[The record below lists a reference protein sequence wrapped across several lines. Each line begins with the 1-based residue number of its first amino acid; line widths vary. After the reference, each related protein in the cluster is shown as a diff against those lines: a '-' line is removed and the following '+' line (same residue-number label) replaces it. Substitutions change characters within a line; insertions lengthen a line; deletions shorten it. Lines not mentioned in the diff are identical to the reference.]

1 MSTSTVS
8 ITANPATARRR
19 PVVAGEKRSG
29 LDLLAREEL
38 AASPGGNG
46 EDRAGGEIAGIG
58 KDLSHSIRGETLIER
73 SRDYAQVKKT
83 PAPNST
89 TRRTTKK
96 GSSSSSKPEKPR
108 WQTVLSVFTKNLLL
122 LLVLLGLVQMI
133 RRLALN
139 SAPSRP
145 SSFTGIA
152 DFEGRVAE
160 IEAFVKTTTKML
172 QVQVEVVDRKIES
185 EIAGLRGEVGK
196 KIEDKGAE
204 LESELHKLDIRAESF
219 EKSLSELS
227 ATEWLA
233 KDDFK
238 GFLDIFKKAKGY
250 DDDVGNLK
258 LDEVRAFAKEIVER
272 EIEKHAADGLGKV
285 DYALASGG
293 ATVLK
298 HSEPYIAG
306 KASSWFYGPNR
317 IMVHSTAEK
326 MLSPSF
332 GEPGQ
337 CFPLKGSSGFVDIK
351 LRTAIIPEAITLEHV
366 AKYQPPSWVQSGVTM
381 VLLGGGQSVAYDRSS
396 APKDCRVSGWL
407 RKLGDLAVDTEKM
420 FLLTEFTYDLE
431 KSNAQ
436 TYNVLESTGS
446 GAVDTIRLD
455 FTSNHGS
462 PSHTCIYRLRVH
474 GYEPNSVQTM
484 EMQS

>member
-8 ITANPATARRR
+8 ITANQATARRR
-19 PVVAGEKRSG
+19 PAVAGEKKSG
-29 LDLLAREEL
+29 LDLLAREEI
-38 AASPGGNG
+38 AASPGGDG
-46 EDRAGGEIAGIG
+46 EDRARGEIAGIG
-58 KDLSHSIRGETLIER
+58 KDLSHSMRGETLIER
-73 SRDYAQVKKT
+73 SRDYVQVKKT

-96 GSSSSSKPEKPR
+96 GSSSSKPEKPR

-204 LESELHKLDIRAESF
+204 LESELHELDIRAESL

-250 DDDVGNLK
+250 DDDAGDLN

-366 AKYQPPSWVQSGVTM
+366 AK
-381 VLLGGGQSVAYDRSS
+381 SVAYDRSS

-407 RKLGDLAVDTEKM
+407 RRLGDLAVDTEKM

-436 TYNVLESTGS
+436 TFNVLDSTGS

-462 PSHTCIYRLRVH
+462 PSHTCIYRLRVIPPLACSAH
-474 GYEPNSVQTM
+474 GPS
-484 EMQS
+484 

>member
-19 PVVAGEKRSG
+19 PVVAGEKKSG

-38 AASPGGNG
+38 AASPGGDG

-58 KDLSHSIRGETLIER
+58 KDLGHSMRGETLIER
-73 SRDYAQVKKT
+73 SRDYVQVKKT

-96 GSSSSSKPEKPR
+96 GSSSSKPEKPR

-133 RRLALN
+133 RRLALT

-196 KIEDKGAE
+196 KIEGKGAE
-204 LESELHKLDIRAESF
+204 LESELHKLDIRAESL

-250 DDDVGNLK
+250 DDDAGDLK

-293 ATVLK
+293 AMVLK

-317 IMVHSTAEK
+317 IMVHGTAEK

-366 AKYQPPSWVQSGVTM
+366 AK
-381 VLLGGGQSVAYDRSS
+381 SVAYDRSS

-407 RKLGDLAVDTEKM
+407 RRLGDLVVDTEKM

-436 TYNVLESTGS
+436 TFNVLDSAGS